1 MLPSPPLRTHRAS
14 FPAVRSSLS
23 NVHFGGRG
31 PVTYNCYWACPVCL
45 GNIMHVTEVTQAR
58 ASRRNGCKFSTNS
71 CSLHHHQRVPSRKT
85 RRKSAP
91 LPAAVMSSGGMSD
104 ATAIPPITGGPSLA
118 PRSFTRLPSADLASS
133 FPSFGTREAT
143 GKDGLTTFRV
153 NHRIGQVLP

>member
-1 MLPSPPLRTHRAS
+1 MLPPPRPLRTGLAT
-14 FPAVRSSLS
+14 FTAPGSSLS
-23 NVHFGGRG
+23 NAHCGGRG
-31 PVTYNCYWACPVCL
+31 TVTYECYQACPVCL

-85 RRKSAP
+85 TRKWAP
-91 LPAAVMSSGGMSD
+91 LPAAVMSSGGRSD

-143 GKDGLTTFRV
+143 GKDGLTV
-153 NHRIGQVLP
+153 